1 MSGLTYITY
10 FKLVSSIGATKAIS
24 VEFAV
29 TVVAVL
35 VGAPVLDEPLS
46 LPQLFGAGIII
57 LGCALVLDLMPK
69 KRPRP
74 RRRVHEGFISVFHQ

>member
-10 FKLVSSIGATKAIS
+10 FRLVSVIGATKAIS

-35 VGAPVLDEPLS
+35 IGALVLDEPLS

-57 LGCALVLDLMPK
+57 LGCALVLDLLPK
-69 KRPRP
+69 KKAPP
-74 RRRVHEGFISVFHQ
+74 TPAGA